1 MIEEQVK
8 QIIREELKELLFS
21 DRYIFHK
28 AIQILD
34 GRNIQ
39 TGRTTGTKIGT
50 DTNQKLAF
58 YGTTPVDK
66 PETVADANSQGA
78 NYVQS
83 DVQSITTAVNTVI
96 DRLQE
101 LGLIK

>member
-1 MIEEQVK
+1 MTPEEVR
-8 QIIREELKELLFS
+8 QIMREELTSLIKS
-21 DRYIFHK
+21 DRFTFTK
-28 AIQILD
+28 LIQLLD

-50 DTNQKLAF
+50 DTDQKIGF
-58 YGTTPVDK
+58 FGQTPVDK
-66 PETVADANSQGA
+66 PETVSDPSGGA
-78 NYVQS
+78 TVDS
-83 DVQSITTAVNTVI
+83 ESRTAIIALI